1 MAVRNFHYKDLRET
15 IWAVSDA
22 LNEELTELADAGC
35 PVIQMEETQIHLLA
49 AKGLSDDVLNPN
61 FMAEVFNNTVRGLRD
76 KTEVWCHTCWG
87 NPAQQRLFAIQPS
100 YVPALESL
108 NRVDADVLTF
118 ECCSAGGADL
128 EPTGKMIAGDKKV
141 AIGVV
146 DHHSLQVERPEQVA
160 DTIRSALKYISVER
174 LVIAS
179 DCGMGR
185 EGMSRRHAYNK
196 MVSIVRG
203 TNIVREE
210 LGLPLAESLA
220 SDDRYSLVEDA

>member
-1 MAVRNFHYKDLRET
+1 
-15 IWAVSDA
+15 
-22 LNEELTELADAGC
+22 
-35 PVIQMEETQIHLLA
+35 
-49 AKGLSDDVLNPN
+49 
-61 FMAEVFNNTVRGLRD
+61 
-76 KTEVWCHTCWG
+76 
-87 NPAQQRLFAIQPS
+87 
-100 YVPALESL
+100 
-108 NRVDADVLTF
+108 
-118 ECCSAGGADL
+118 
-128 EPTGKMIAGDKKV
+128 MIAGDKKV

-146 DHHSLQVERPEQVA
+146 EHHSLQVERPEQVA